1 MYVRLYK
8 IEMYNKY
15 VFPLFK
21 LSRLIGLLLAAVLIM
36 YYKLT
41 NITIVIIISKLRLYC
56 VLMRENSL
64 IYRLLI
70 KRVLLTCNCFIAHS
84 EPSC

>member
-8 IEMYNKY
+8 IEMYNEY
-15 VFPLFK
+15 VLPLFK

-56 VLMRENSL
+56 VLMRRNSL